1 MCVYLCDA
9 KHNVSSKGNDIKSIW
24 PCYFLLIFCP
34 DLLPVSYLSHHIFSP
49 RSVCRMFKSD
59 IISFNTQNNLTDKS
73 DIGVRT
79 FRMILSHIVRVGLH
93 CQCAGRYLLK
103 ASLQNAN
110 LLVFLGGRAYICM
123 EITSHLELSNFSV
136 SIYAINTELSEEC
149 TTKWRQILTITN
161 ENENKS
167 VQYTQYLVSMPWTCS
182 SSLLRMKK
190 VLYSFRMPDVC
201 P

>member
-9 KHNVSSKGNDIKSIW
+9 KHNVSSKGNNIKSIW

-49 RSVCRMFKSD
+49 RSVCRIFKSD
-59 IISFNTQNNLTDKS
+59 IISFTTQNNLTDKS

-110 LLVFLGGRAYICM
+110 LLGFLWVGGPIFVW
-123 EITSHLELSNFSV
+123 I
-136 SIYAINTELSEEC
+136 
-149 TTKWRQILTITN
+149 
-161 ENENKS
+161 
-167 VQYTQYLVSMPWTCS
+167 
-182 SSLLRMKK
+182 SLHIWNSRI
-190 VLYSFRMPDVC
+190 FQFQFTR
-201 P
+201 